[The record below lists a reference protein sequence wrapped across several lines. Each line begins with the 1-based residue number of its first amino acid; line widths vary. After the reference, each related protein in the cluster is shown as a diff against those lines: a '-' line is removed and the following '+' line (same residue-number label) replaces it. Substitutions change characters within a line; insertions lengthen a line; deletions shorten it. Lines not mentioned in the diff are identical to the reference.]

1 MLIASSH
8 VRCYRCTEACT
19 VASLVAQAG
28 LMLASLE
35 VAGRVHSVMAHREIR
50 IRVNLITT

>member
-1 MLIASSH
+1 MLITSSH